1 MSAWAIR
8 AATRGDA
15 AIIVNLEARA
25 FGPAS
30 WGATAVSDG
39 LTAPHVHALLACPP
53 SATPASGF
61 AFWRAVG
68 EEAEILSIGVAPAA
82 RRSGAARALLAAIID
97 RARAVGVR
105 RLFLEVDVGNAAAVA
120 LYESFAF
127 ERIGKRKR
135 YYRNGGDALVMRLD
149 L

>member
-8 AATRGDA
+8 DA
-15 AIIVNLEARA
+15 ARRDADVIIDLEGRA

-30 WGATAVSDG
+30 WGANAVGDG
-39 LTAPHVHALLACPP
+39 LTAPHVHALLACF
-53 SATPASGF
+53 SAGSQAAGF

-68 EEAEILSIGVAPAA
+68 EEAEILSIGVAPTS
-82 RRSGAARALLAAIID
+82 RRRGAARALLAAIID
-97 RARAVGVR
+97 RARAEGVR